1 MLFDRTTKV
10 LEKTLDALSLRQE
23 VIANNIANVNTPDYR
38 RKEVTFEE
46 ELKEALSQEP
56 KRIKGYLT
64 HPKHIP
70 IPQPQVTLEG
80 VKPKVWERD
89 DLFFR
94 NDKNGVDIDTELA
107 ELAKNA
113 MKHVALSRTLA
124 RKFAVLDIAIGRR

>member
-10 LEKTLDALSLRQE
+10 LEKTLSALSLRQE
-23 VIANNIANVNTPDYR
+23 VIANNIANVNTPGYR

-56 KRIKGYLT
+56 KRIKGYIT

-70 IPQPQVTLEG
+70 IPQPQISLEG
-80 VKPKVWERD
+80 IKPQVWERD

-94 NDKNGVDIDTELA
+94 NDKSGVDIDMELA

-113 MKHVALSRTLA
+113 MKHTALSRALA

>member
-1 MLFDRTTKV
+1 MLFDRTTRV

-46 ELKEALSQEP
+46 ELKEALSESP
-56 KRIKGYLT
+56 RRIKGYIT
-64 HPKHIP
+64 HPNHIP
-70 IPQPQVTLEG
+70 IPQPQLTLER
-80 VKPKVWERD
+80 VEPQVWERN

-107 ELAKNA
+107 ELAKNS
-113 MKHVALSRTLA
+113 MKYSAVSRTLA
-124 RKFAVLDIAIGRR
+124 RKFAILDIVIGRR

>member
-1 MLFDRTTKV
+1 MLFDKTTKV
-10 LEKTLDALSLRQE
+10 LEKTLGALSLRQE

-46 ELKEALSQEP
+46 RLKEALSESP
-56 KRIKGYLT
+56 SKIKGYLT

-70 IPQPQVTLEG
+70 IPQPQIGLDE
-80 VKPKVWERD
+80 VKPEVWERN

-94 NDKNGVDIDTELA
+94 NDKNGVDIDLELA

-113 MKHVALSRTLA
+113 MKYTAVTRALT
-124 RKFAVLDIAIGRR
+124 RKFAALDIVIGRR